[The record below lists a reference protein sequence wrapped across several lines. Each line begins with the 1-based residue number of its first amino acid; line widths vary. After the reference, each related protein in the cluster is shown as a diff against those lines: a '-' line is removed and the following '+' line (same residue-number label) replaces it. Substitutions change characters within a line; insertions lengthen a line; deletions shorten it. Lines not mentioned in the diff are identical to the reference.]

1 MLLTL
6 VAACGNKTSDP
17 TTKANEETEKQ
28 PSTNEGDTEEG
39 LLRYTL
45 ASMPKIDPGV
55 GSDFA
60 SASVIINLYDPL
72 LQPTQDGSV
81 KPWIATEWDVSDDGL
96 VWTFKI
102 RDDVKFHS
110 GNPLTAKDVAYTMNR
125 MLTLGEGFGYLF
137 ASTVEEAV
145 AVDDTTVEFRCS
157 IRNGTLSAALV
168 RLYILDSA
176 LVETKYAEGT
186 YGDKGDYG
194 KAFLLENDAG
204 SGPYKLK
211 EYAANAYILAEQY
224 PEYWAGLDPNNP
236 KGFKAYG
243 SNESVTVKTMMQ
255 RRELEIADTYQSAE
269 TNTALDAIE
278 GIDIMNTK
286 GGNIIFLILNN
297 SKPPLDDPHVRKA
310 LAYMMDYDTI
320 YNDIFPG
327 STVAES
333 IICSTLRGHKKMYD
347 FTYDIE
353 KAKEEIALSKYKDNI
368 ADYPIEVCWIA
379 ETPDREK
386 LALLIQAVAAQVGV
400 NVKVVKTPWAK
411 VVENAASP
419 DTTPHVTTTVFTGDY
434 SEAGSVLM
442 SAIRSKEVGTWQNCS
457 WINDDVLDAMIDES
471 ITIIDDKERIA
482 KYEEIQDYLADK
494 VVMIPLAEVVS
505 PVAYQSAYI
514 DWDSGNPELQAPVMG
529 YILYMREIRIYP
541 DRK

>member
-1 MLLTL
+1 
-6 VAACGNKTSDP
+6 
-17 TTKANEETEKQ
+17 
-28 PSTNEGDTEEG
+28 
-39 LLRYTL
+39 
-45 ASMPKIDPGV
+45 
-55 GSDFA
+55 
-60 SASVIINLYDPL
+60 
-72 LQPTQDGSV
+72 
-81 KPWIATEWDVSDDGL
+81 
-96 VWTFKI
+96 
-102 RDDVKFHS
+102 
-110 GNPLTAKDVAYTMNR
+110 

-310 LAYMMDYDTI
+310 LAYMMI
-320 YNDIFPG
+320 MILFIMIF
-327 STVAES
+327 SLAQLS
-333 IICSTLRGHKKMYD
+333 L
-347 FTYDIE
+347 
-353 KAKEEIALSKYKDNI
+353 KA
-368 ADYPIEVCWIA
+368 
-379 ETPDREK
+379 
-386 LALLIQAVAAQVGV
+386 
-400 NVKVVKTPWAK
+400 
-411 VVENAASP
+411 
-419 DTTPHVTTTVFTGDY
+419 
-434 SEAGSVLM
+434 
-442 SAIRSKEVGTWQNCS
+442 
-457 WINDDVLDAMIDES
+457 
-471 ITIIDDKERIA
+471 
-482 KYEEIQDYLADK
+482 
-494 VVMIPLAEVVS
+494 
-505 PVAYQSAYI
+505 
-514 DWDSGNPELQAPVMG
+514 
-529 YILYMREIRIYP
+529 
-541 DRK
+541 